1 MFGEDEDGELCYKKE
16 DTIRVQT
23 NNVNT
28 EEEEEEEVVGE
39 DESTKVKVERF
50 NVGDMEEAYFD
61 MTFIIVIFF
70 ISCVSV
76 VGICFLLILL
86 TYKLIKSRSKCE
98 LEELVSPSLCRQSS
112 APTSVPPAKP
122 ASTPVVKKPCWSL
135 RTTSIVKE
143 LGRGYYSKVY
153 LAQHLK
159 NGFVALKTVDNQKTT
174 NAEECISNEIDIL
187 TTVGPHLNIVK
198 LLGFNREEKLLVMEY
213 AFNGNLKDYISRYR
227 DYYMDEIN
235 PETGELKEETFL
247 YKSPTDSDSFPM
259 SDFLTSMHAD
269 IEQQDPEVA
278 RRNKEVPVVVQ
289 SKSLIKTRRLLYW
302 SYQVSKGMK
311 YLADLGII
319 HRDVALRNMLLTNN
333 DVVKIAD
340 FGLAVRYGVVSTEW
354 FPRHIE
360 IHCLAVYSPGA
371 ALATLVVWRLGRCP
385 STGAGATS
393 RSPTSGWRWRVS
405 SPTCTPRALTS
416 GPSL

>member
-1 MFGEDEDGELCYKKE
+1 MFCDGVEDCLFGEDEDGELCYKKE

-28 EEEEEEEVVGE
+28 EDEGEGEEGEEVVVVGE
-39 DESTKVKVERF
+39 DESTKVKVEKF
-50 NVGDMEEAYFD
+50 NVGDMDEAYFD
-61 MTFIIVIFF
+61 MTFILVIFF

-76 VGICFLLILL
+76 VGVCFLLILL
-86 TYKLIKSRSKCE
+86 TYKLIKSRSKCQ
-98 LEELVSPSLCRQSS
+98 LEELVSPSLCRQSPAS
-112 APTSVPPAKP
+112 HPSPHPAKP
-122 ASTPVVKKPCWSL
+122 PSSSLPVVKKPCWSL

-153 LAQHLK
+153 LAQHHK

-174 NAEECISNEIDIL
+174 NADECISNEIDIL

-269 IEQQDPEVA
+269 IEQEDPDVA
-278 RRNKEVPVVVQ
+278 RKSKEVPVVRQ

-340 FGLAVRYGVVSTEW
+340 FGLAVR
-354 FPRHIE
+354 
-360 IHCLAVYSPGA
+360 
-371 ALATLVVWRLGRCP
+371 LVKCGEC
-385 STGAGATS
+385 
-393 RSPTSGWRWRVS
+393 
-405 SPTCTPRALTS
+405 
-416 GPSL
+416 

>member
-1 MFGEDEDGELCYKKE
+1 MFCDGVEDCLFGEDEDGELCYKKE

-23 NNVNT
+23 NNVDT
-28 EEEEEEEVVGE
+28 EEVEGEEVVVVGE

-50 NVGDMEEAYFD
+50 NLGDIDEAYFD

-76 VGICFLLILL
+76 VGICFLLIML
-86 TYKLIKSRSKCE
+86 TFKLIKSRSKCD
-98 LEELVSPSLCRQSS
+98 LEELVSPALCRQTS
-112 APTSVPPAKP
+112 ASNSYVPPATAKCS
-122 ASTPVVKKPCWSL
+122 STPVSVVKKPSWSL

-159 NGFVALKTVDNQKTT
+159 NGFVALKTVDNQKTSK
-174 NAEECISNEIDIL
+174 AEECISNEIDIL
-187 TTVGPHLNIVK
+187 TTLGPHLNIVK

-269 IEQQDPEVA
+269 IDTDDPEVA
-278 RRNKEVPVVVQ
+278 RKSKEVPVLMQ

-319 HRDVALRNMLLTNN
+319 HRDVAMRNMLLTNN

-340 FGLAVRYGVVSTEW
+340 FGLAVRFVVCTQ
-354 FPRHIE
+354 
-360 IHCLAVYSPGA
+360 
-371 ALATLVVWRLGRCP
+371 LVV
-385 STGAGATS
+385 
-393 RSPTSGWRWRVS
+393 
-405 SPTCTPRALTS
+405 
-416 GPSL
+416 